1 MLDELGFR
9 RRLVRVLCRIL
20 TQQHLL
26 SDNQKPETQT
36 PVLVKEKR
44 RTERTCG
51 VVEPGAVD
59 GDAEP
64 GTCITIG
71 DLGDLGEVSV
81 LSILLVAGS

>member
-1 MLDELGFR
+1 M
-9 RRLVRVLCRIL
+9 
-20 TQQHLL
+20 
-26 SDNQKPETQT
+26 
-36 PVLVKEKR
+36 LVKEKR

-71 DLGDLGEVSV
+71 DLGEVSV
-81 LSILLVAGS
+81 LRILLVAGS

>member
-1 MLDELGFR
+1 M
-9 RRLVRVLCRIL
+9 
-20 TQQHLL
+20 
-26 SDNQKPETQT
+26 
-36 PVLVKEKR
+36 LVKEKR